1 MPPSD
6 QDEQPTRARRQPLCA
21 AAGASAPPEI
31 LAFAL
36 RPEWSAASLARE
48 RVTRWLDALRWPP
61 AQGDDL
67 VLAVNEAVS
76 NSVEHGYLVTPDD
89 IDVPGSIRVEARL
102 VPGLHHTRS
111 AVFTVRD
118 GGRWREPRA
127 DDPHRGHGLHIM
139 RSCVSELSIETTRL
153 GTIVTMI
160 SRPAPVLSRLG

>member
-1 MPPSD
+1 MV
-6 QDEQPTRARRQPLCA
+6 
-21 AAGASAPPEI
+21 GG
-31 LAFAL
+31 
-36 RPEWSAASLARE
+36 LARPGAGHAGS
-48 RVTRWLDALRWPP
+48 TRCAGRRRR
-61 AQGDDL
+61 GDDL

-118 GGRWREPRA
+118 GGRWREPRRTTRTA
-127 DDPHRGHGLHIM
+127 GTVWSS
-139 RSCVSELSIETTRL
+139 RSCVSELSIETTGL